1 MRISPNRLLAGTIAS
16 MTLVLGTVGWADAA
30 PTRRAVPNSAYAA
43 LHHIGQTG
51 KLPSSYTPRCTS
63 IAHVGDSTT
72 VESYDQ
78 QIAAYSELFDDV
90 VVDGG
95 GGRAVLQTL
104 AADPHTGVG
113 AAEAIRATGFNG
125 CWVVAMGT
133 NDAANIAAGANY
145 SRERVI
151 DSMMASIDPNASTP
165 VAWVEVFTT
174 KTSGYWQNSNM
185 AAWNDALWSATDRW
199 PNLQILLWSSH
210 AAAHTDWISDGI
222 HHTSQGRVE
231 RANWIALN
239 AYHMLNR

>member
-1 MRISPNRLLAGTIAS
+1 MKLRPDRFLVAGLAS
-16 MTLVLGTVGWADAA
+16 MTLLVGASGDIGAA
-30 PTRRAVPNSAYAA
+30 PTQQRTTSDLPAM
-43 LHHIGQTG
+43 HHVGQRE
-51 KLPSSYTPRCTS
+51 KLPSIRQPLCTS

-78 QIAAYSELFDDV
+78 QVAAYTELFDGV

-104 AADPHTGVG
+104 AADRHTGAG
-113 AAEAIRATGFNG
+113 AAESIRASGFTG

-151 DSMMASIDPNASTP
+151 DSMMAAIDPSGSTP

-174 KTSGYWQNSNM
+174 KTSGYWKSANM
-185 AAWNDALWSATDRW
+185 VAWNDALRSATTRW
-199 PNLQILLWSSH
+199 PNLRILPWSSH
-210 AAAHTDWISDGI
+210 VAANSGWISDGI
-222 HHTSQGRVE
+222 HHTAEGRVR
-231 RANWIALN
+231 RAEWIASN
-239 AYHMLNR
+239 AYEILNR